1 MQYKDYYKVLGVGRN
16 ASQDEIKKAYR
27 KLAVKYHP
35 DKTKGDKESE
45 NKFKEASE
53 AYEVLKDPEKRKK
66 YDRFGQNWQQYQ
78 HAGTGAGGFDFS
90 DFIRQSGSAGGQ
102 GQSRQG
108 QSPYGDTF
116 HFEEVFTGGGKS
128 RTGFSDFFEALF
140 GEEFRSTH
148 ARPRSRRTASMRGQ
162 DVVAETTLT
171 LEESYYGTTRIIR
184 INDKQVRV
192 NIKPGIQDNQT
203 LKLKGKGVP
212 GSGDG
217 QPGDLFLKIR
227 VNPHPVYIRD
237 GNDLYQDVQVDL
249 YTAVAG
255 GKMEIDTLKGK
266 VKVDIPKRIQ
276 SGKVLRLP
284 KFGMPAHNKPGE
296 YGNLYLKLHIELPK
310 DLKEEDVKQFKK

>member
-1 MQYKDYYKVLGVGRN
+1 MQYKDYYKVLGVKRN

-53 AYEVLKDPEKRKK
+53 AYEVLKDPGKRKK
-66 YDRFGQNWQQYQ
+66 YDQFGLNWQQYQ
-78 HAGTGAGGFDFS
+78 HAGTGTGGFDFS
-90 DFIRQSGSAGGQ
+90 DFIRQSGRGQ
-102 GQSRQG
+102 KRQG
-108 QSPYGDTF
+108 QSSYGDTF
-116 HFEEVFTGGGKS
+116 HFEEMFTGGGKS

-148 ARPRSRRTASMRGQ
+148 ARPRGGRTSSMRGQ
-162 DVVAETTLT
+162 DVVAETDLT

-184 INDKQVRV
+184 IQDKQVRV
-192 NIKPGIQDNQT
+192 NIKPGIEDNQT
-203 LKLKGKGVP
+203 LRIKGKGSP
-212 GSGDG
+212 GSGGG
-217 QPGDLFLKIR
+217 QPGDLFLKIHI
-227 VNPHPVYIRD
+227 NPHPVYIRD
-237 GNDLYQDVQVDL
+237 GNDLHRDVQVDL

-284 KFGMPAHNKPGE
+284 KFGMPIHNKPGE

-310 DLKEEDVKQFKK
+310 DLKEEDVKQFKR

>member
-1 MQYKDYYKVLGVGRN
+1 
-16 ASQDEIKKAYR
+16 
-27 KLAVKYHP
+27 
-35 DKTKGDKESE
+35 
-45 NKFKEASE
+45 
-53 AYEVLKDPEKRKK
+53 
-66 YDRFGQNWQQYQ
+66 
-78 HAGTGAGGFDFS
+78 
-90 DFIRQSGSAGGQ
+90 
-102 GQSRQG
+102 
-108 QSPYGDTF
+108 
-116 HFEEVFTGGGKS
+116 
-128 RTGFSDFFEALF
+128 
-140 GEEFRSTH
+140 
-148 ARPRSRRTASMRGQ
+148 MRGQ

-184 INDKQVRV
+184 IHDKQVRV
-192 NIKPGIQDNQT
+192 NIKPGIHDNQT
-203 LKLKGKGVP
+203 LKLNGKGVP

-237 GNDLYQDVQVDL
+237 GNDLYRDVQVDL

-284 KFGMPAHNKPGE
+284 KFGMPVHNKPGE